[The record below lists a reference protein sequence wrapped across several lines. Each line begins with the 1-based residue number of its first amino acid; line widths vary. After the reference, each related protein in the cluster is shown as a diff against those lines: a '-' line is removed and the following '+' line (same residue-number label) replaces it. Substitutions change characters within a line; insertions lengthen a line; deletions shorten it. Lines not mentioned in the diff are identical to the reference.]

1 MLKGEDCILTAKMKN
16 GVFVMLSKDLKREQL
31 RKWRKTEQFFCPQ
44 CDQPVQ
50 LKVGEIIIPH
60 FAHLKDSDCPT
71 TFSEGETQDHLRG
84 KQQLYTFLRHCTEQV
99 DLEPYLTSLAQRPDL
114 LVYDQTK
121 RIPIEFQ
128 CSILPISQKEDR
140 TAGYERHGMQPIWIL
155 RTPTNLAAFAEGL
168 GIFSFSKFQESFF
181 TERSP
186 EGIVFLTYNP
196 NTMKFHYFS
205 SLIHLS
211 GKRYIGIHRT
221 LSLEHQIF
229 PFARPKP
236 PTVQEIHRYADIYI
250 DKRMRFLQTSVL
262 WNKKGVNH
270 SFLRNCY
277 EMRLHPTKLPQWIGL
292 PVRHQHFFNAHD
304 CEWQLSLIRYLQR
317 QHISIGELSESLA
330 KTFTT
335 IYSNG
340 TKQQMQA
347 CLAYRDILSQFRMNT
362 SQNGE
367 DGSKQAVF
375 HLLAERFLA
384 KGYEN

>member
-1 MLKGEDCILTAKMKN
+1 MKN
-16 GVFVMLSKDLKREQL
+16 GLFVILSEGMKKEQL

-60 FAHLKDSDCPT
+60 FAHLKDDACET

-84 KQQLYTFLRHCTEQV
+84 KQQLYSFFQQRTEQV
-99 DLEPYLTSLAQRPDL
+99 HLEPYLTLLAQRPDL
-114 LVYDQTK
+114 LVFDQEK

-128 CSILPISQKEDR
+128 CSAIPILQKEER
-140 TAGYERHGMQPIWIL
+140 TAGYEGNGMQPIWIL
-155 RTPTNLAAFAEGL
+155 RTPVNLAAFAEGL
-168 GIFSFSKFQESFF
+168 GVFTFSKFQESFF
-181 TERSP
+181 TKQSP

-205 SLIHLS
+205 SLIHIS

-221 LSLEHQIF
+221 LSLENQVF

-236 PTVQEIHRYADIYI
+236 PTVQEIHRYVDIYM
-250 DKRMRFLQTSVL
+250 DKRKKFLQTCIL

-270 SFLRNCY
+270 RFLRDCY
-277 EMRLHPTKLPQWIGL
+277 EMRLHPTKLPHWIGL
-292 PVRHQHFFNAHD
+292 PVSDQHYFKQHD
-304 CEWQLSLIRYLQR
+304 CEWQLALNRYLRR
-317 QHISIGELSESLA
+317 QHVGIEGLSESLA
-330 KTFTT
+330 KKFTVMYGDGSRRQ
-335 IYSNG
+335 I
-340 TKQQMQA
+340 QA
-347 CLAYRDILSQFRMNT
+347 CIAYQDVLNVVRMNS

-367 DGSKQAVF
+367 DESKRAVF

-384 KGYEN
+384 KRYEN